1 MPAQPP
7 DLLVGSAA
15 IHAFLVELGMPA
27 RTDPY
32 YLRRSKRWPIGR
44 TTTDRGSGGKLV
56 ASRRRLREYVEEIA
70 RGPPL
75 GKNFLIS
82 KLRLGRHAKKAA
94 ARRGKRTSEARAEN
108 TA

>member
-15 IHAFLVELGMPA
+15 IRAYLAELGLRA
-27 RTDPY
+27 DPY
-32 YLRRSKRWPIGR
+32 YLRRSKQGWPIGR
-44 TTTDRGSGGKLV
+44 TTTDRSGGKLV
-56 ASRRRLREYVEEIA
+56 ASRRRLRDYLEEIA

-75 GKNFLIS
+75 GKNFLVA
-82 KLRLGRHAKKAA
+82 KLWLNRHAKKTA